1 MVLKMTMTMT
11 ADLTANLV
19 LYRSTRA
26 GATRLA
32 ARIWPLVEALRS
44 SRLWLPREA
53 GLQHLARSIFGNA
66 GYDACMNYDS
76 PAEFAEALR
85 DDLDKAWPEIE
96 GLPESM
102 PLGGV
107 EHYVLRPFFNDTPFL
122 VEARIGSLRACS
134 LEELAPLNV
143 TPFEESP
150 QGPVVG
156 LSDEELVAL
165 IVLHRSATL
174 AIVNT
179 IRYLSTAL
187 TYTASALKRIDDI
200 KREVSVVVEPTVTVR
215 LSALTAALALS
226 GVEPPAAYFSS
237 DWDSK
242 CRLTDLAP
250 NSELAVF
257 LRSC

>member
-1 MVLKMTMTMT
+1 MAMT
-11 ADLTANLV
+11 ADLTANLI

-26 GATRLA
+26 GAARLA

-53 GLQHLARSIFGNA
+53 GLQHLARSIYGNA
-66 GYDACMNYDS
+66 GFDACMNYDS
-76 PAEFAEALR
+76 PEEFAQALR
-85 DDLDKAWPEIE
+85 DDLDKAWPELDD
-96 GLPESM
+96 LPESKS
-102 PLGGV
+102 LGGV

-122 VEARIGSLRACS
+122 VEARIGSLRACTP
-134 LEELAPLNV
+134 EELAPLNAS
-143 TPFEESP
+143 PFEECP
-150 QGPVVG
+150 KGTVVG

-165 IVLHRSATL
+165 IILHQSATL

-187 TYTASALKRIDDI
+187 TYTASALKRIDELQ
-200 KREVSVVVEPTVTVR
+200 REVSVVVEPNVAGR

-242 CRLTDLAP
+242 CRLTDLEP
-250 NSELAVF
+250 NSGLAVF
-257 LRSC
+257 LRGC